1 MPRVS
6 KEDLLKKANSI
17 IGDNPSD
24 EALSLLEDISDTLE
38 DNNDISEY
46 TKKITELENKVA
58 TIDKEWRDKY
68 RARFLDYTPDTD
80 AGAQKS
86 EEDNGAND
94 DDIEPPSFEDL
105 AAEF

>member
-1 MPRVS
+1 MAKVS
-6 KEDLLKKANSI
+6 KEELLKKANVV

-24 EALSLLEDISDTLE
+24 DALSLLEDITDSFG
-38 DNNDISEY
+38 DNSASVEAAKRIE
-46 TKKITELENKVA
+46 ELENKVKTVEA
-58 TIDKEWRDKY
+58 EWRKKY
-68 RARFLDYTPDTD
+68 RDRFLDYTPDTD
-80 AGAQKS
+80 AGAKKS